1 MNIHTERIHKAFDE
15 IIPSKDAEIKRLKDA
30 LSAMLYIMQK
40 NEGEIQMNMPE
51 SIDYDNALK
60 MMREYEKV

>member
-1 MNIHTERIHKAFDE
+1 MKQKEIEQTAFE
-15 IIPSKDAEIKRLKDA
+15 LLKT
-30 LSAMLYIMQK
+30 MLYIMQK

-60 MMREYEKV
+60 LMREYEKV